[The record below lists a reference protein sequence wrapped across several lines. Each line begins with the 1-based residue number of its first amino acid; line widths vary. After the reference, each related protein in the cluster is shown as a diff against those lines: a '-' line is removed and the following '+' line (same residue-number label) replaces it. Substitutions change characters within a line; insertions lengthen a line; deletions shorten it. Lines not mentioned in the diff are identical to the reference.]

1 MSARAASKSVADPM
15 KNGIRKRT
23 ICSRKGLGRGVV
35 WSGVRVGMVRAV
47 SGYVCGSFSTLS
59 CGINQEQNRLAVLD
73 QAGLDQAVLDQA
85 GFTQWVLCDGCCLR

>member
-1 MSARAASKSVADPM
+1 
-15 KNGIRKRT
+15 
-23 ICSRKGLGRGVV
+23 
-35 WSGVRVGMVRAV
+35 MVRAV

-85 GFTQWVLCDGCCLR
+85 GFTQWVLCDGCCLRDACVPTLPAEIYVSMPGRNKSIWN